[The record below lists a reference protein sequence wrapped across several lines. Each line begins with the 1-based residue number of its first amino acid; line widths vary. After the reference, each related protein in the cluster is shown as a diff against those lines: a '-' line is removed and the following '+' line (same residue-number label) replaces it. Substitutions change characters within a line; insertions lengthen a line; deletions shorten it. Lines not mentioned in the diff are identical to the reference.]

1 MFSRDSFVIE
11 ILSYGCD
18 CDWSIA
24 DRHTVIDQD
33 KLVGGR
39 SAFVLLLHSIDCL
52 LAVIAEIALVVELE
66 QEAANGDDIK
76 LAVIGD

>member
-24 DRHTVIDQD
+24 DRHAEIDQD
-33 KLVGGR
+33 KLVGGG

-76 LAVIGD
+76 LAVISD